1 LPQKLPRTADRAP
14 DCSRC
19 DTTPRHDTLAGLA
32 AHCVCPQVAQ
42 LLPRDGPLVSSS
54 TRSAVQVSTM
64 FVPLAR
70 EGWLQKLVASPGRP
84 FGAWRVLWVELLE
97 DGKLS
102 WFDSAR
108 KRKSDFR
115 HISCRCSALVQL
127 TIQVHV
133 RLRGSVAA
141 LLCHS
146 SPLSCPGSTP
156 PASASPTSGKR
167 HTTLP

>member
-1 LPQKLPRTADRAP
+1 
-14 DCSRC
+14 
-19 DTTPRHDTLAGLA
+19 
-32 AHCVCPQVAQ
+32 
-42 LLPRDGPLVSSS
+42 
-54 TRSAVQVSTM
+54 M

-115 HISCRCSALVQL
+115 RAPHDAAVACSLLLLVVSSL
-127 TIQVHV
+127 TQARRAVHHAQPHLCSQQQQSVPQVV
-133 RLRGSVAA
+133 LPAKQSVIGVSIR
-141 LLCHS
+141 HWQNS
-146 SPLSCPGSTP
+146 SG
-156 PASASPTSGKR
+156 
-167 HTTLP
+167 

>member
-1 LPQKLPRTADRAP
+1 VQTAAG
-14 DCSRC
+14 SHS
-19 DTTPRHDTLAGLA
+19 TRHDSLAELA
-32 AHCVCPQVAQ
+32 TERRVPTTNSPACSSGSHFR
-42 LLPRDGPLVSSS
+42 LLLMFPR
-54 TRSAVQVSTM
+54 QVSTM

-115 HISCRCSALVQL
+115 QAF
-127 TIQVHV
+127 
-133 RLRGSVAA
+133 
-141 LLCHS
+141 
-146 SPLSCPGSTP
+146 
-156 PASASPTSGKR
+156 
-167 HTTLP
+167 

>member
-1 LPQKLPRTADRAP
+1 
-14 DCSRC
+14 
-19 DTTPRHDTLAGLA
+19 
-32 AHCVCPQVAQ
+32 
-42 LLPRDGPLVSSS
+42 
-54 TRSAVQVSTM
+54 M

-115 HISCRCSALVQL
+115 RVLRSCHARTPGAP
-127 TIQVHV
+127 HV
-133 RLRGSVAA
+133 VKLSW
-141 LLCHS
+141 LDS
-146 SPLSCPGSTP
+146 SRKL
-156 PASASPTSGKR
+156 
-167 HTTLP
+167 